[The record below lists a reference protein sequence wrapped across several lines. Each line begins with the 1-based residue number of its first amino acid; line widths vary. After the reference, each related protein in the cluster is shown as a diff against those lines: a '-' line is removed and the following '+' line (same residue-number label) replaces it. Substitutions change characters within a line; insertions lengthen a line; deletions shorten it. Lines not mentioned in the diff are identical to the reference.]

1 MKVWLS
7 RESSHSDDDWASTTS
22 SSCFWWYPGHERS
35 RQTYRSLPPSIHE
48 VQPAYLRQLRT
59 FGNYEKNVG
68 FKNRFH
74 KRLQPQSQS
83 QVHLAVWGW
92 WLTSWYIQSK
102 GRKVVYDSFLFRLI
116 VWNLCGLE
124 DSRNLC
130 DWLHCLG
137 HAFLKETQLRAWH
150 STDFSLP
157 KRDRSQIY
165 KL

>member
-1 MKVWLS
+1 MMIGLLQLRHHV
-7 RESSHSDDDWASTTS
+7 SDDIQDMREVDRHTDHYRRLYMKCSLHTYGS
-22 SSCFWWYPGHERS
+22 SGHLETMRKMWG
-35 RQTYRSLPPSIHE
+35 
-48 VQPAYLRQLRT
+48 LRT
-59 FGNYEKNVG
+59 D
-68 FKNRFH
+68 FH
-74 KRLQPQSQS
+74 KSQS